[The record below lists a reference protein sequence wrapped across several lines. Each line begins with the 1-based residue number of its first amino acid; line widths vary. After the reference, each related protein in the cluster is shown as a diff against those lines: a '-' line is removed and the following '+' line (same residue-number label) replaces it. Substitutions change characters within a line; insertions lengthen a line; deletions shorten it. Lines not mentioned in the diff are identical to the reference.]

1 MPQNSKVFGILF
13 TLIFLHWHSYYFD
26 IFSCL
31 FCFKSLKLL
40 KLKKTIFFL
49 SNVHEC
55 FMKNMKYLVPPKDG
69 VLASPQM
76 SIWTSLSNLSI
87 CDLFLLEMP
96 PFVVFFIHN
105 FHKKMIMLFKTN
117 LKILYKFIF
126 SSKLLTIIGGNG

>member
-40 KLKKTIFFL
+40 KLKKTFFFL

-55 FMKNMKYLVPPKDG
+55 FMKNMKYLVHQKMESWLVPKSQYEL
-69 VLASPQM
+69 V
-76 SIWTSLSNLSI
+76 WVI
-87 CDLFLLEMP
+87 CLYVISFFWKCLLLLFFLYTT
-96 PFVVFFIHN
+96 FA
-105 FHKKMIMLFKTN
+105 KKWIMLFKTN